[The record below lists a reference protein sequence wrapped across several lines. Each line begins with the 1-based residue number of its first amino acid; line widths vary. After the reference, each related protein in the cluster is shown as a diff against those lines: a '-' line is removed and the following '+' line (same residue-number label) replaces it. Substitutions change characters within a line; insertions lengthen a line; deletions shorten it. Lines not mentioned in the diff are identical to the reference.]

1 MAYTITNTLTNLTA
15 SGDTTITSTATVTL
29 SAASGY
35 RVPASVTVSGADYT
49 YDDYTDVT
57 KGVISLSNPTGNVTI
72 TAVGLTEE
80 ERFNADMDG
89 IADVINAKAGT
100 TGDKYLPQIK
110 HTAGTITTAKTEQTK
125 TVSLSMAG
133 GDQTITPDT
142 GKVLTQVTVE
152 KPATLAAG
160 NIKDGTTVGGVTGT
174 FSHVASNGAMASD
187 ILSGKKAYVNGS
199 LVTGNIASKSAQ
211 TYTPTTSDQ
220 TIAAGQYLSG
230 AQTVKGDANLVAG
243 NIKKDVTIFGTTG
256 SYEGGG
262 GGNSAVPAIVGF
274 EVQSYNNSI
283 TATFLNE
290 TSNGNAM
297 CVDTDGNEYD
307 GTNGVFQYKIGYWD
321 GSGTWTDLN
330 EGTTAISAGSG
341 YKQVCFRFL
350 NTLSQKPFGVYT
362 FGGIDDYEFSLKIE
376 NSYSYGVPE
385 ARIDLRTIPNP
396 TYPVTLP
403 VNFFPTYQFWGGYG
417 TNAVAHWIIAGE
429 ED

>member
-29 SAASGY
+29 SAATGY
-35 RVPASVTVSGADYT
+35 RVPANITVSGADYT

-57 KGVISLSNPTGNVTI
+57 KGVITLSNPTGNVTI

-89 IADVINAKAGT
+89 IVDVINAKAGT
-100 TGDKYLPQIK
+100 TGDKYLPQVK

-125 TVSLSMAG
+125 TVALSMAS

-160 NIKDGTTVGGVTGT
+160 NIKDGTTIGGVTGT
-174 FSHVASNGAMASD
+174 FSHVASNGATAGD
-187 ILSGKKAYVNGS
+187 ILSGKKAYVNGAE
-199 LVTGNIASKSAQ
+199 VTGNIASKSAQ

-262 GGNSAVPAIVGF
+262 GGGASIGGAGFTFASSVQTGGSIAGFILGQVDNGGSYGWHSFDWENSEHLIDGVENDSDIINASLVVFTSVSFRCFDGG
-274 EVQSYNNSI
+274 EVK
-283 TATFLNE
+283 L
-290 TSNGNAM
+290 
-297 CVDTDGNEYD
+297 YD
-307 GTNGVFQYKIGYWD
+307 GTTVN
-321 GSGTWTDLN
+321 TDA
-330 EGTTAISAGSG
+330 GFSAAVGKLC
-341 YKQVCFRFL
+341 YLTQ
-350 NTLSQKPFGVYT
+350 
-362 FGGIDDYEFSLKIE
+362 D
-376 NSYSYGVPE
+376 
-385 ARIDLRTIPNP
+385 
-396 TYPVTLP
+396 TY
-403 VNFFPTYQFWGGYG
+403 
-417 TNAVAHWIIAGE
+417 IAWS
-429 ED
+429 D